1 MCCTMDMDKIYDY
14 AKSEQEARTLWQ
26 QEQIYAFQEQSTQP
40 TFSIDTPPPTV
51 SGTLHIGHIFSY
63 THADLIA
70 RYKRMQGYNVFYPM
84 GYDDNGLP
92 TERFVEKKNNTKAHL
107 MKRGD
112 FIALCLK
119 ETHDVEKLFE
129 NLWQRMGLSIDWK
142 RTYSTI
148 SHEVR
153 KLSQQSFIELQQK
166 GFAYRKNEPALYCTS
181 CRTSVAQAELDSN
194 EVTTTFNDITF
205 TTHDGNAV
213 VIATTRP
220 ELLPA
225 CVAVF
230 YHPTD
235 ERYQH
240 LNGTMITTPI
250 FNNQVPVLPD
260 EKVNPEKGS
269 GLVMCCTFGD
279 QNDIYWYKMHK
290 LPYLHIVGFDGI
302 WTDQAGPLAGLKVHE
317 ARKKVL
323 ELLSQEGK
331 LVNQKP
337 LLHAVNIHERCKQ
350 EIEYLVLSQWFIDIL
365 KHKDDFLD
373 AADKIEWRPAHMKM
387 RYRDWVQNLHWDW
400 GISRQRFFGIPFPVW
415 YCQDCNQA
423 LIADIKDLPIDPQE
437 QSFPGGACTACHSKN
452 IVPEADVMD
461 TWNTSALTPQIS
473 SQILSKGNIP
483 LPMDVRPQ
491 AHDIIRTWAFDTI
504 VKAHYHHNTIP
515 WKTIMM
521 SGHVLA
527 GKEKISKSKGNEK
540 ITPDALLATF
550 PADVIRFWAANGK
563 LGTDTAFSENQLKIG
578 HKLVTKLWNAFRFLQ
593 EHLSGFT
600 PTNKPTTLL
609 HLNEWA
615 LHELN
620 LAIIRYKK
628 QFEEYE
634 YSHALE
640 AVDGYFWQI
649 FCDNYLEL
657 VKDQF
662 FNPDKYTEQER
673 YATKHTLYEIGFA
686 LLQMY
691 APFLPHVTESIYQL
705 MFKQTEQTTS
715 LHKTIFHEERWR
727 YSFPDSVQVVAQILA
742 IVNQVRKLKSEHH
755 LSLKTELKNL
765 TVSMADT
772 ALKQHLEHHSIL
784 IAGICK
790 ALTISFVPQATEETS
805 LTQEGELITVIVRI

>member
-1 MCCTMDMDKIYDY
+1 MDKIYDY
-14 AKSEQEARTLWQ
+14 IKSEQEARSLWQ
-26 QEQIYAFQEQSTQP
+26 RENSNAFQETSDKP
-40 TFSIDTPPPTV
+40 VFSIDTPPPTV

-63 THADLIA
+63 THADLVA

-92 TERFVEKKNNTKAHL
+92 TERFVEKKNSTKAHL

-129 NLWQRMGLSIDWK
+129 NLWQRMGLSIDWS

-148 SHEVR
+148 SHDVR
-153 KLSQQSFIELQQK
+153 KLSQRSFIELYQK

-181 CRTSVAQAELDSN
+181 CRTSVAQAELDST
-194 EVTTTFNDITF
+194 EVNTTFNNLIFETEDKQHVI
-205 TTHDGNAV
+205 
-213 VIATTRP
+213 IATTRP

-230 YHPTD
+230 YHPSDT
-235 ERYQH
+235 RYQH
-240 LNGTMITTPI
+240 LAGKNLITPV
-250 FNNQVPVLPD
+250 FGKHVPVLPD

-290 LPYLHIVGFDGI
+290 LPYVHIVGFDGT
-302 WTDQAGPLAGLKVHE
+302 WTAGSGPLEGLKVHE
-317 ARKKVL
+317 ARKKII
-323 ELLSQEGK
+323 ELLKEENK
-331 LVNQKP
+331 LAEQKP
-337 LLHAVNIHERCKQ
+337 LLHAVSVHERCKQ

-365 KHKDDFLD
+365 KHKDDFLN
-373 AADKIEWRPAHMKM
+373 AADQIEWRPAHMKM

-415 YCQDCNQA
+415 YCTDCNQA
-423 LIADIKDLPIDPQE
+423 LMADIKDLPIDPQE
-437 QSFPGGACTACHSKN
+437 QSFPGGKCSNCSSTSL
-452 IVPEADVMD
+452 IPEADVMD

-473 SQILSKGNIP
+473 SEILSNNKIP
-483 LPMDVRPQ
+483 LPMSLRPQ

-540 ITPDALLATF
+540 ITPDALLETF
-550 PADVIRFWAANGK
+550 PADVIRFWAASGK

-578 HKLVTKLWNAFRFLQ
+578 HKLVTKLWNAFRFFQ
-593 EHLSGFT
+593 EHLQGF
-600 PTNKPTTLL
+600 KPTEQPKKFG

-620 LAIIRYKK
+620 EAIKRYKK
-628 QFEEYE
+628 QFDEFE

-640 AVDGYFWQI
+640 AVEHYFWQI

-657 VKDQF
+657 IKDQF
-662 FNPDKYTEQER
+662 FNPGKYSQDEL
-673 YATKHTLYEIGFA
+673 YATKFTLYEIGFA
-686 LLQMY
+686 LLQLY
-691 APFLPHVTESIYQL
+691 APFLPHITEVIYQN
-705 MFKQTEQTTS
+705 MFKGEGNVAS
-715 LHKTIFHEERWR
+715 LHQTILNAQRWE
-727 YSFPDSVQVVAQILA
+727 YTYPESVGVVEQLLI
-742 IVNQVRKLKSEHH
+742 IVNHIRKLKSENQ
-755 LSLKTELKNL
+755 LSLKTELKEIVISVADDTLKTNL
-765 TVSMADT
+765 E
-772 ALKQHLEHHSIL
+772 QHSIL
-784 IAGICK
+784 ISGIAK
-790 ALTISFVPQATEETS
+790 ALTITYRNNTADKTS
-805 LTQEGELITVIVRI
+805 LNQAPEGITAIVRV